1 MLYHTFIDNKLKV
14 WYNIIKRGDNMGE
27 ITIKEIKNKWVL
39 KVTTDDETIQREA
52 KTLME
57 ITTVLFE
64 IVSDLKK

>member
-1 MLYHTFIDNKLKV
+1 
-14 WYNIIKRGDNMGE
+14 MGE